1 MKRRL
6 GGGSLL
12 LGLTLGL
19 CGSAAAAPTVVLEP
33 VGKISGPVDM
43 VRAQGDRLYVSA
55 HKTFTIY
62 DVANPSEPQQK
73 GSYEFPEEIWNFRLD
88 RDRAYVGANF
98 FGLGILDISDP
109 ATPKLAGSHKT
120 LGQAKVG
127 AAFGSKIVI
136 IDHME
141 GVVVID
147 ASKEAEPSGLG
158 SFFVDGYARDVLTSG
173 SIAYAVDSPSGLYV
187 FDLSRSGPLEPLSV
201 LHAPGTPNSIEIT
214 APSHGAAR
222 LCGPGGGNL
231 QIYDVSNP
239 AEPLRAS
246 TFVTPGRAHRVSIN
260 GDLVYVADG
269 VAGLQVVDITNP
281 VAPSLVATYPSARPA
296 RDVSVAGSYV
306 FLVVGDSERQGN
318 DREIVIL
325 RIAGPE

>member
-1 MKRRL
+1 MKRRSW
-6 GGGSLL
+6 GGNVL
-12 LGLTLGL
+12 LGLAIGL
-19 CGSAAAAPTVVLEP
+19 QGSAAAAQDVVFEP
-33 VGKISGPVDM
+33 VGEIPGPADL
-43 VRAQGDRLYVSA
+43 VRVQGDYAYVSA

-62 DVANPSEPQQK
+62 DLGNPSEPERK
-73 GSYEFPEEIWNFRLD
+73 GSYEFAEEIWNFRLD
-88 RDRAYVGANF
+88 QDRAYVGANF

-147 ASKEAEPSGLG
+147 ASKEAEPLSLG

-173 SIAYAVDSPSGLYV
+173 TMAYAVDSPSGLYI

-201 LHAPGTPNSIEIT
+201 LHAPGTPNSIEIS
-214 APSHGAAR
+214 APGQGPAR

-239 AEPLRAS
+239 AEPARAS
-246 TFVTPGRAHRVSIN
+246 TFVTPGRAHRVAID

-269 VAGLQVVDITNP
+269 AAGVHVVDITNP
-281 VAPSLVATYPSARPA
+281 AAPSLVATYPSARPA

-318 DREIVIL
+318 DRDIVIL
-325 RIAGPE
+325 RRVE